1 MDEWGLEM
9 KRSKVSE
16 AMMKK
21 WESSKE
27 DKDKDKS
34 EAKKRGITVKKW
46 ESSALDERMDKMAIR
61 KKMNRK

>member
-1 MDEWGLEM
+1 M

-27 DKDKDKS
+27 DKEKDKR
-34 EAKKRGITVKKW
+34 EAKKRGVPVKKW
-46 ESSALDERMDKMAIR
+46 ESSAMDERMDKEAIR
-61 KKMNRK
+61 KKKKYD